1 MGCSPAPRGDLFT
14 AIHFFSFAARPSQRL
29 AAGKAQPDM
38 SRATRLGDDMAR
50 KPILPPSPNQA
61 RGAPAPDETEV
72 EGLERHHHNA
82 RIERNRELKKKRG
95 ARKRKVEAAMRSLPL
110 TDKAKSQ
117 VSAFVSAFEATY
129 YTPGNG
135 LSAAMRDTAAFAYS
149 KLTGEPIES
158 GSFEQFLR
166 EIFRVYEIK
175 ADPQHGTGLG

>member
-1 MGCSPAPRGDLFT
+1 
-14 AIHFFSFAARPSQRL
+14 
-29 AAGKAQPDM
+29 
-38 SRATRLGDDMAR
+38 MAR
-50 KPILPPSPNQA
+50 KPILPPSLNQA

-72 EGLERHHHNA
+72 EGLERQHHNA
-82 RIERNRELKKKRG
+82 RIERNRELRKKRG
-95 ARKRKVEAAMRSLPL
+95 ARKRKVEATMRSLPL

-149 KLTGEPIES
+149 KLTGKPIES